1 MIKVDIVDNNDE
13 FRWNEIQNVIYKAHE
28 ENRRNGV
35 DIRNAHLTSKELQ
48 ESLGKDG
55 KCFIAL
61 DDNKIVGTCS
71 VAFQYKQCWYANGVV
86 AYATLEGVLSEYK
99 GKHIFKQLAKKRLE
113 YIKSIGCNVVYMN
126 VAEKNYIRRIIAEKE
141 GFKKIAIHYNPY
153 NPHNYI
159 IYCNWIGEKPFTDF
173 EISIRYKISM
183 IKLWLQY
190 FKRKLSKK

>member
-1 MIKVDIVDNNDE
+1 MIKIEILEDTDDNK
-13 FRWNEIQNVIYKAHE
+13 WNEIQEVIYKAHE

-71 VAFQYKQCWYANGVV
+71 VSFQHKKCWYANGVV

-99 GKHIFKQLAKKRLE
+99 GRHIFKQLAQKRLE
-113 YIKSIGCNVVYMN
+113 YIKSKGCNVVYMN
-126 VAEKNYIRRIIAEKE
+126 VAEKNYIRKIIAEKE

-159 IYCNWIGEKPFTDF
+159 TYCKWIGNRPFIGI
-173 EISIRYKISM
+173 EISIRYGISM
-183 IKLWLQY
+183 IRLWLQY